1 MKKSVLVAVAMVA
14 GLGGF
19 AAGAANAGPFIPMTA
34 QSDRGAPIIYVGG
47 KKNDF
52 ARELS
57 RHLLIGA
64 LRSVP
69 QAQEGE
75 LAACLDA
82 ADAEGLSPKKALRA
96 CMETMAAGGD
106 SSDMDDT
113 ELSE

>member
-1 MKKSVLVAVAMVA
+1 MKNSVLIAMAMVA

-19 AAGAANAGPFIPMTA
+19 AAGAANAGPFIPMTV
-34 QSDRGAPIIYVGG
+34 QSDRGATFIHVGG

-64 LRSVP
+64 LRSTP

-96 CMETMAAGGD
+96 CMETLGTTDDGD
-106 SSDMDDT
+106 GAD
-113 ELSE
+113 EEVVSE